1 MLVTVKKSFN
11 KDIEKIKDKKL
22 ALKIQEILD
31 SLQNVETIIAFSN
44 TKKIKG
50 SANAYR
56 IRIGDYRLGFFLNEN
71 KVELTVF
78 AHRKDMYKFFP

>member
-31 SLQNVETIIAFSN
+31 SLQNVETITAFSN
-44 TKKIKG
+44 AKKIKG

-56 IRIGDYRLGFFLNEN
+56 LRIGDYRLGFFLNEN

>member
-22 ALKIQEILD
+22 ALKIKEVID
-31 SLQNVETIIAFSN
+31 SLKNVETITAFSN

-50 SANAYR
+50 SSNAYR

-71 KVELTVF
+71 IVELTVF
-78 AHRKDMYKFFP
+78 AHRKDIYKLFP

>member
-31 SLQNVETIIAFSN
+31 SLQNVETITAFSN